1 MSVPHFPFE
10 SSAKPNAQAQRILR
24 NQNHQVC
31 DEHGVPHFHAHH
43 AGEAVVVG
51 IQPLTVLAG
60 GIRARQFGMVMEW
73 AAKHQSD
80 LLHAW
85 HMLQAGGEPE
95 KIAALE

>member
-1 MSVPHFPFE
+1 MPKLSEFFGIKITMY
-10 SSAKPNAQAQRILR
+10 A
-24 NQNHQVC
+24 

-43 AGEAVVVG
+43 AGQAVVVG

-73 AAKHQSD
+73 AAKHQGD
-80 LLHAW
+80 LLDAW
-85 HMLQAGGEPE
+85 NMLQAGGEPG